1 MTVIN
6 TNVKALYAQSALRG
20 TERGLTDAMQ
30 QLSTGKR
37 INSGKDDAA
46 GMAIAA
52 RMTQQIRSL
61 NQAVRNA
68 GDAIALIQTAE
79 GATGEITD
87 MMQRMRELAIQAI
100 NDTNSNEQRSYLD
113 LEFQQ
118 LKQEIV
124 RVSDTTEWNGF
135 SVLDGSA
142 GYRVGERPVYKTTSV
157 ADYDSV
163 FVNPTTT
170 RSITG
175 DNAGET
181 QVITFTSNV
190 VAASG
195 SGTYTVTPGGGSA
208 VSITVSNGATPAE
221 VASALAAAL
230 NAVEDRAYTAEASA
244 GAVYLYYQQS
254 SDNVATASV
263 ASSGVAT
270 QTNAVTVPFG
280 AINDPTETFDGN
292 GKFLKSGD
300 MTVTITGDSFA
311 SATFTTSD
319 GEELTMIGTYT
330 AAAGTLTFDP
340 DGSGAHNNS
349 AVISDVLTY
358 YFTADDGTGG
368 ADTSDLTDLL
378 SGSETR
384 DFTFGVSVQGSIP
397 QLNTGDL
404 IINGVTINATE
415 VGDDTLSP
423 ANNSL
428 GSSIAKAAAIN
439 RHSAETNV
447 YAVVNENIFSGG
459 AQTGTSIVSGRVVI
473 NGITSPTITT
483 VMGNK
488 SQSREAVV
496 EAINLIK
503 DQTGVR
509 AVDSGTV
516 DEGIRLVAADG
527 RNIEVTFD
535 TAYPVADFAARTGLR
550 EGVQA
555 GTFSLETSVE
565 GSMVISTDED
575 GSIINSGLRLGDFTT
590 NISSVSN
597 DVRAAVASGGT
608 PVALSGGDLVIN
620 GVAIRGAASAD
631 DTLTQAEAL
640 TTTTNTRASSGV
652 AMAAAINASSAETG
666 VTAVATSA
674 KTEGDTTTIDGTRLS
689 GEESIYLNGV
699 EVVVNFTVSG
709 TTDTETRL
717 DRVVEAVAASFG
729 EHGVV
734 ATKNEMGGLTFE
746 TPDGRNLSV
755 WIPQAAG
762 PATVSAAEFGLTY
775 DGSDAPGVTNQASVT
790 LANATTLYGG
800 VSLLSDDAITI
811 EPGASGYTSSGNFR
825 ALGFTEG
832 TYGGE
837 VDDSTSKMTPP
848 RTGRLTFHV
857 GPSAGQ
863 VITIDLAD
871 FGKGGPITS
880 EITGDVDLGDS
891 DSRLNRIDNV
901 ASAQA
906 MLEKL
911 DSAVDKV
918 NATRARMGSVMNR
931 LEHTIDNLMN
941 VSVNTEFSRSQIQDA
956 DYAQASTDLA
966 RSQIMQQAS
975 IAVLA
980 QANTSQQSV
989 LQLLQ
994 G

>member
-1 MTVIN
+1 
-6 TNVKALYAQSALRG
+6 
-20 TERGLTDAMQ
+20 
-30 QLSTGKR
+30 
-37 INSGKDDAA
+37 
-46 GMAIAA
+46 
-52 RMTQQIRSL
+52 
-61 NQAVRNA
+61 
-68 GDAIALIQTAE
+68 
-79 GATGEITD
+79 

-181 QVITFTSNV
+181 QVITFTGNV

-208 VSITVSNGATPAE
+208 VSITVSNGATPAQ
-221 VASALAAAL
+221 VATALTAAL
-230 NAVEDRAYTAEASA
+230 NAVEDRAYTAEASS

-254 SDNVATASV
+254 SDNVATATV
-263 ASSGVAT
+263 AASGVAT

-300 MTVTITGDSFA
+300 MTVTISADGA
-311 SATFTTSD
+311 NPSATFTTSD
-319 GEELTMIGTYT
+319 GEVLTMVGTYT
-330 AAAGTLTFDP
+330 AASGTLTFDP
-340 DGSGAHNNS
+340 DTASSNNS

-358 YFTADDGTGG
+358 YFTADDGAGTS
-368 ADTSDLTDLL
+368 DTSDLTDLL

-397 QLNTGDL
+397 KLNTGDL

-428 GSSIAKAAAIN
+428 GSSIARAAAIN
-439 RHSAETNV
+439 RHSTETNV
-447 YAVVNENIFSGG
+447 YAVVNENTFSGG
-459 AQTGTSIVSGRVVI
+459 AQSGTSIVSGRVVI

-535 TAYPVADFAARTGLR
+535 TAYPRADFAARTGLR

-565 GSMVISTDED
+565 GPLVITTDED
-575 GSIINSGLRLGDFTT
+575 GSITNSGLRLGDFTA
-590 NISSVSN
+590 NISAVRN
-597 DVRAAVASGGT
+597 DLRAAVASGGT

-620 GVAIRGAASAD
+620 GVAIRGAASTD

-674 KTEGDTTTIDGTRLS
+674 KTEGDTTTINSGRVS

-699 EVVVNFTVSG
+699 EVAVNFTVSS

-717 DRVVEAVAASFG
+717 DRVVEAVAASYG

-734 ATKNEMGGLTFE
+734 AVKNEMGGLTLE

-755 WIPQAAG
+755 WIPQTSGA
-762 PATVSAAEFGLTY
+762 ATVSAAEFGLVY
-775 DGSDAPGVTNQASVT
+775 DGSDASGVTNQANVT
-790 LANATTLYGG
+790 MANATTLYGG
-800 VSLLSDDAITI
+800 VSLLSDSAITI

-848 RTGRLTFHV
+848 PDWSVDIPCWPVSRPSDYHRL
-857 GPSAGQ
+857 
-863 VITIDLAD
+863 
-871 FGKGGPITS
+871 GG
-880 EITGDVDLGDS
+880 
-891 DSRLNRIDNV
+891 
-901 ASAQA
+901 
-906 MLEKL
+906 
-911 DSAVDKV
+911 
-918 NATRARMGSVMNR
+918 
-931 LEHTIDNLMN
+931 
-941 VSVNTEFSRSQIQDA
+941 FW
-956 DYAQASTDLA
+956 
-966 RSQIMQQAS
+966 
-975 IAVLA
+975 
-980 QANTSQQSV
+980 
-989 LQLLQ
+989 Q
-994 G
+994 GWSHYQ